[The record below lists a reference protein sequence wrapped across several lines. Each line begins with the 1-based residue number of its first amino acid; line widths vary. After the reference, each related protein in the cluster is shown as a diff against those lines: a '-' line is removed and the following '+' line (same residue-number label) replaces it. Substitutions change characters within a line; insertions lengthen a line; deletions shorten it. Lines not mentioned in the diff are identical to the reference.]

1 MPGVESTRRSHHHPR
16 SEPSVVNPGPSSP
29 ATAGLTIAMSGASG
43 LIGQALS
50 KRLQASGHSVQRLVR
65 STPRGP
71 DEHRFDPESGFVEQG
86 IIDHSD
92 VVINLSGASIGK
104 IPWSKSHREL
114 ILSSRVS
121 STATL
126 ADAIARSDSP
136 PAVFVSASA
145 VGYYGSQGDEVITED
160 SPAGEDYL
168 AEVCV
173 AWEEEANRASSTATR
188 VITPRTGL
196 VVANGGAM
204 APLRLQTRLGVG
216 GKIGPGSQ
224 WWPWVSLHDEVR
236 ALEFL
241 ATTPGVSGPYNL
253 VGPAPARSVELTK
266 TLASLMRRPHL
277 IGLPTVAINALM
289 GEAGRHLL
297 LSSQRVMP
305 VRLQEAGFTFD
316 DGALIDALRRMLD
329 A

>member
-1 MPGVESTRRSHHHPR
+1 VSPAS
-16 SEPSVVNPGPSSP
+16 SSP
-29 ATAGLTIAMSGASG
+29 APTGLTIAISGSSG
-43 LIGQALS
+43 LIGHALS
-50 KRLQASGHSVQRLVR
+50 KRLIADGHSVHRLVR

-71 DEHRFDPESGFVEQG
+71 DEHHFDPESGVVEQG
-86 IIDHSD
+86 IIDHAD
-92 VVINLSGASIGK
+92 AVINLSGASIGK
-104 IPWSKSHREL
+104 IPWSKGHREL
-114 ILSSRVS
+114 ILTSRVS
-121 STATL
+121 STKTL

-136 PAVFVSASA
+136 PGVFISASA
-145 VGYYGSQGDEVITED
+145 VGYYGSTADEEITED
-160 SPAGEDYL
+160 SPAGNDYL

-173 AWEEEANRASSTATR
+173 RWEEEARRAESEATR
-188 VITPRTGL
+188 VVSPRTGL
-196 VVANGGAM
+196 VVAHGGAM

-241 ATTPGVSGPYNL
+241 ATSPNSRGPYNL
-253 VGPAPARSVELTK
+253 VGPTPAKSVELTK

-277 IGLPTVAINALM
+277 VGLPRFAITWLM
-289 GEAGRHLL
+289 GEAGQHLL
-297 LSSQRVMP
+297 LSSQKVLP

-316 DGALIDALRRMLD
+316 DSSLVAALQRMLE